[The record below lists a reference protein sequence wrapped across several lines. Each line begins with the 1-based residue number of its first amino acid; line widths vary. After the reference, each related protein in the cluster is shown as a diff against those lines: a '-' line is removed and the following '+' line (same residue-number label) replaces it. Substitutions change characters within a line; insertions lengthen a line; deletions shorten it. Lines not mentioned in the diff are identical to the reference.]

1 MTKYIVL
8 IGKTA
13 KRVRENVDC
22 DWLFWTPNWVDFSTI
37 SPRNLTVEQIRFVF
51 QKIWLASKIDLFD
64 KMPKGSKRSKGTEA
78 PAKEPKGSEAS
89 AEESCFNRPM
99 KLSPNLA
106 DIVGMNEASPKE
118 CIRKLWAY
126 QKSNNLQDPK
136 DRTYFTPDKKMAKV
150 FGKDRIKVFDMMKY
164 IDNHLTKIDS
174 KPVKMENEDGL
185 EQTNITKALDKLEAK
200 VNQVKKEE
208 FFIPSTVLAGPR
220 SKKSK
225 KN

>member
-1 MTKYIVL
+1 
-8 IGKTA
+8 
-13 KRVRENVDC
+13 
-22 DWLFWTPNWVDFSTI
+22 
-37 SPRNLTVEQIRFVF
+37 
-51 QKIWLASKIDLFD
+51 
-64 KMPKGSKRSKGTEA
+64 MPKGSKRSKGTEA
-78 PAKEPKGSEAS
+78 SAEEPKGSKGSEAS

-136 DRTYFTPDKKMAKV
+136 DRQYFTPDKKMAKV
-150 FGKDRIKVFDMMKY
+150 FGKDRIKAFDMMKY

-174 KPVKMENEDGL
+174 
-185 EQTNITKALDKLEAK
+185 TIALARSRLQASSSRAVQAD
-200 VNQVKKEE
+200 QDQPKKEE

>member
-1 MTKYIVL
+1 
-8 IGKTA
+8 
-13 KRVRENVDC
+13 
-22 DWLFWTPNWVDFSTI
+22 
-37 SPRNLTVEQIRFVF
+37 
-51 QKIWLASKIDLFD
+51 
-64 KMPKGSKRSKGTEA
+64 MPKGSERSKSTEA
-78 PAKEPKGSEAS
+78 SAEEPKGSKLSKGSEAS

-136 DRTYFTPDKKMAKV
+136 DRQYFTPDKKMAKV
-150 FGKDRIKVFDMMKY
+150 FGKDRIKAFDMMKY

-174 KPVKMENEDGL
+174 KPVKMENE
-185 EQTNITKALDKLEAK
+185 TNAAIALAK
-200 VNQVKKEE
+200 SRLQASSSRAVQADQDQPKKEE

>member
-1 MTKYIVL
+1 
-8 IGKTA
+8 
-13 KRVRENVDC
+13 
-22 DWLFWTPNWVDFSTI
+22 
-37 SPRNLTVEQIRFVF
+37 
-51 QKIWLASKIDLFD
+51 
-64 KMPKGSKRSKGTEA
+64 MPKGSKRSKSTEA
-78 PAKEPKGSEAS
+78 SAEEPKGSKLSKGSEAS

-106 DIVGMNEASPKE
+106 DIVGMNEASPEE

-126 QKSNNLQDPK
+126 QRSNNLLDPK
-136 DRTYFTPDKKMAKV
+136 DRQYFTPDKKMAKV
-150 FGKDRIKVFDMMKY
+150 FGKDRIKAFDMMKY

-174 KPVKMENEDGL
+174 TLSRLQASSSRAVQADQDQP
-185 EQTNITKALDKLEAK
+185 
-200 VNQVKKEE
+200 KKEE

>member
-1 MTKYIVL
+1 
-8 IGKTA
+8 
-13 KRVRENVDC
+13 
-22 DWLFWTPNWVDFSTI
+22 
-37 SPRNLTVEQIRFVF
+37 
-51 QKIWLASKIDLFD
+51 
-64 KMPKGSKRSKGTEA
+64 MPKGSKRSKSTEA
-78 PAKEPKGSEAS
+78 SAEEPKGSKLSKGSKAS

-136 DRTYFTPDKKMAKV
+136 DRQYFTPDKKMAKV
-150 FGKDRIKVFDMMKY
+150 FGKNRIKAFDMMKY

-174 KPVKMENEDGL
+174 
-185 EQTNITKALDKLEAK
+185 TIALARSRLQASSSRAVQAD
-200 VNQVKKEE
+200 QDQPKKEE

>member
-1 MTKYIVL
+1 
-8 IGKTA
+8 
-13 KRVRENVDC
+13 
-22 DWLFWTPNWVDFSTI
+22 
-37 SPRNLTVEQIRFVF
+37 
-51 QKIWLASKIDLFD
+51 
-64 KMPKGSKRSKGTEA
+64 MPKGSKRSKSTEA
-78 PAKEPKGSEAS
+78 SAEEPKGSEAS

-136 DRTYFTPDKKMAKV
+136 DRQYFTPDKKMAKV
-150 FGKDRIKVFDMMKY
+150 FGKNRIKAFDMMKY

-185 EQTNITKALDKLEAK
+185 EQTNIAK
-200 VNQVKKEE
+200 VEASVSNFSRAVQAAQPKKEE